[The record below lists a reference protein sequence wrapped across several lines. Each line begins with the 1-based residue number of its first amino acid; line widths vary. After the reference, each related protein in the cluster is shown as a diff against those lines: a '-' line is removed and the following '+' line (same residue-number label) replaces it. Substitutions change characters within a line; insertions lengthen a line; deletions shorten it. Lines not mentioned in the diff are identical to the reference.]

1 MSLYLKDTKKST
13 KKLLEIINIFGKV
26 TGHKIN
32 TQKSVASLYSNNE
45 QTEKEIRETS
55 PFTIASINT

>member
-26 TGHKIN
+26 TGYKIN